1 MFLKKIKKFDG
12 TRSICL
18 FGIPVFSYKK
28 SNSKCLSYLS
38 KLGRVCDSSEY
49 ARSLGVTVGK
59 NVQFVIH
66 PYPFSFPDFGSEPY
80 LIEIGDNV
88 VVSFG
93 VSFLTHDGAWYNCS
107 KYINSSE
114 IIAAAKQE
122 ASQLKEKASKDV
134 EQERQKVMN
143 EIKNEISNIAILAAS
158 KVIEKDIDSK
168 KHKELIDNFIKE
180 VGESK

>member
-1 MFLKKIKKFDG
+1 MEFKPLIGITYEFVFQLVNTFLVFFLLKKLLFKPVLGIIEAREKDIREDLAQGERAKKEG
-12 TRSICL
+12 
-18 FGIPVFSYKK
+18 
-28 SNSKCLSYLS
+28 LSL
-38 KLGRVCDSSEY
+38 KSEY
-49 ARSLGVTVGK
+49 
-59 NVQFVIH
+59 
-66 PYPFSFPDFGSEPY
+66 E
-80 LIEIGDNV
+80 EIIKQAT
-88 VVSFG
+88 
-93 VSFLTHDGAWYNCS
+93 LRAEQKET
-107 KYINSSE
+107 E

>member
-1 MFLKKIKKFDG
+1 MEFKPLIGITYEFVFQLVNTFLVFFLLKKLLFKPVLGIIEAREKDIKEDIRENLAQG
-12 TRSICL
+12 ERA
-18 FGIPVFSYKK
+18 KK
-28 SNSKCLSYLS
+28 EGLSL
-38 KLGRVCDSSEY
+38 KSEY
-49 ARSLGVTVGK
+49 EEKLNSAKEQG
-59 NVQFVIH
+59 Q
-66 PYPFSFPDFGSEPY
+66 
-80 LIEIGDNV
+80 EIIKQATLRAEQKEN
-88 VVSFG
+88 
-93 VSFLTHDGAWYNCS
+93 
-107 KYINSSE
+107 E

-134 EQERQKVMN
+134 EQERQKGMN